1 MNEVIEQLKKE
12 NKYFPFEAIKKAQ
25 KMPTELTPMLL
36 DNLRDMVDRPENHLD
51 DIFDMYT
58 LFLLAQY
65 QEKQAFPLIMEFIQL
80 SADTVDE
87 ILGDTITE
95 YLPALIF
102 STYDGNLV
110 LLQKLIADTNMDEFL
125 RDSLLSLYVQLYL
138 DENITKEDM
147 IHFLRKLIE
156 NENKNQADYFVT
168 KIAAAIAD
176 TALFEMIEDVQKLY
190 DSGRIDLKVR
200 GKYDEFI
207 DDIYRP
213 GSIEKRCYYID
224 DVTKVMANW
233 TIFEKTEKQ
242 KEADEAQQQKQQTLL
257 EKEMEREKRQKTS
270 HKIDRNG
277 SCPCGSGKKYKKCC
291 MKDDE
296 EARHGRPP
304 YETSLDKEKAFADYP
319 AVEKLNKSYDIKAIE
334 IDRSVYLAL
343 HQRFSAFIGNKK
355 ELFHLIK
362 GYNLLTAFEQ
372 FQNKLQNDPV
382 QSFAD
387 YDKKY
392 MIHYKSQ
399 DWINELLAFL
409 NSDPDFLVD
418 EKEQAET
425 KEEVRKVIQ
434 DLDK

>member
-65 QEKQAFPLIMEFIQL
+65 QEKQAFTLIIEFIQL
-80 SADTVDE
+80 SADTVNE

-138 DENITKEDM
+138 DENITKKDM

-176 TALFEMIEDVQKLY
+176 TA
-190 DSGRIDLKVR
+190 
-200 GKYDEFI
+200 
-207 DDIYRP
+207 
-213 GSIEKRCYYID
+213 
-224 DVTKVMANW
+224 
-233 TIFEKTEKQ
+233 
-242 KEADEAQQQKQQTLL
+242 
-257 EKEMEREKRQKTS
+257 
-270 HKIDRNG
+270 
-277 SCPCGSGKKYKKCC
+277 
-291 MKDDE
+291 
-296 EARHGRPP
+296 
-304 YETSLDKEKAFADYP
+304 
-319 AVEKLNKSYDIKAIE
+319 
-334 IDRSVYLAL
+334 
-343 HQRFSAFIGNKK
+343 
-355 ELFHLIK
+355 
-362 GYNLLTAFEQ
+362 
-372 FQNKLQNDPV
+372 
-382 QSFAD
+382 
-387 YDKKY
+387 
-392 MIHYKSQ
+392 
-399 DWINELLAFL
+399 
-409 NSDPDFLVD
+409 
-418 EKEQAET
+418 
-425 KEEVRKVIQ
+425 
-434 DLDK
+434 